1 VWGQIFIFISAILCL
16 YWILKNIPNH
26 LKDIKI
32 AAGSGISLW
41 LIMQFIAAL
50 ELTYIRQLLDILH
63 IVALSLALVTMLM
76 FIRYLRPPIFRYP
89 YLITIAPL
97 LIPAALILVID
108 THLIKEIIFMTIQ
121 AIAVIVFL
129 LLILAHE
136 KNRHLKHISM
146 ISVLLF
152 TLAFITYWF
161 LVDVFVVEPIFWKFL
176 LASGMIFSVFS
187 FSNGIESTLKLSE
200 EEHYENR
207 R

>member
-1 VWGQIFIFISAILCL
+1 MWGQIFIFISAILCL

-207 R
+207 G

>member
-1 VWGQIFIFISAILCL
+1 MWGQIFIFISAILCL

-63 IVALSLALVTMLM
+63 IVALSFALVTMLM